1 MSKVDEMV
9 SQYLHTSSPLKRKLY
24 VFLGLIMTFFAII
37 GIFIPGW
44 PTVSW
49 AVPAAFL
56 FSLSSERLFRW
67 SLTNRFFGSAILEYY
82 STGKTIPKHSKYIIA
97 SLISFMSIVSAIVVF
112 RLGDPG
118 YGSATILF
126 VGILGI
132 IYVTFIVK
140 SRNNEKR

>member
-1 MSKVDEMV
+1 M
-9 SQYLHTSSPLKRKLY
+9 RILY
-24 VFLGLIMTFFAII
+24 VVLGFIFTVFAII

-56 FSLSSERLFRW
+56 FSFSSERLFRW

-82 STGKTIPKHSKYIIA
+82 STGKTIPKHSKYF
-97 SLISFMSIVSAIVVF
+97 ISFFISLMSIISAILVF
-112 RLGDPG
+112 QLGDPG

-132 IYVTFIVK
+132 IYVTFFIK
-140 SRNNEKR
+140 SRNSEKK

>member
-1 MSKVDEMV
+1 M
-9 SQYLHTSSPLKRKLY
+9 RILY
-24 VFLGLIMTFFAII
+24 VVLGFIFTVFAII

-56 FSLSSERLFRW
+56 FSFSSERLFRW

-82 STGKTIPKHSKYIIA
+82 STGKTIPKHSKYF
-97 SLISFMSIVSAIVVF
+97 ISFFISLMSIISAILVF
-112 RLGDPG
+112 QLGDPG
-118 YGSATILF
+118 YGPATILF

-132 IYVTFIVK
+132 IYVTFFIK
-140 SRNNEKR
+140 SRNSEQK

>member
-1 MSKVDEMV
+1 MSKVDEIV
-9 SQYLHTSSPLKRKLY
+9 SQYFHTSSPLKRKLY
-24 VFLGLIMTFFAII
+24 VFLGLIMTFFAIL

-44 PTVSW
+44 PTISW

-140 SRNNEKR
+140 SRNNEK

>member
-1 MSKVDEMV
+1 MSKVDDIV
-9 SQYLHTSSPLKRKLY
+9 SQYLHTSSPFKRKVY

-97 SLISFMSIVSAIVVF
+97 SLISLMSIVSAIVVF

-140 SRNNEKR
+140 SRKSEK

>member
-1 MSKVDEMV
+1 MSKVEDIV
-9 SQYLHTSSPLKRKLY
+9 SQYLHTSSPLKRKVY
-24 VFLGLIMTFFAII
+24 VFLGLILTFFAII

-97 SLISFMSIVSAIVVF
+97 SLISLMSIVSAIVVF

-140 SRNNEKR
+140 SRKSEK

>member
-1 MSKVDEMV
+1 MSKVDEIV

-56 FSLSSERLFRW
+56 LSLSSERLFRW

-118 YGSATILF
+118 YVSATILF

-140 SRNNEKR
+140 SRNNEK

>member
-1 MSKVDEMV
+1 M
-9 SQYLHTSSPLKRKLY
+9 RILY
-24 VFLGLIMTFFAII
+24 VVLGFIFTVFAII

-56 FSLSSERLFRW
+56 FSFSSERLFRW

-82 STGKTIPKHSKYIIA
+82 STGKTIPKHSKYF
-97 SLISFMSIVSAIVVF
+97 ISFFISLMSIISAILVF
-112 RLGDPG
+112 QLGDPG

-126 VGILGI
+126 VGVLGI
-132 IYVTFIVK
+132 IYVTFFIK
-140 SRNNEKR
+140 SRNSEQK

>member
-1 MSKVDEMV
+1 MSKVDEIV

-37 GIFIPGW
+37 GIFIPVGQRF
-44 PTVSW
+44 W

-82 STGKTIPKHSKYIIA
+82 STGKNSKTFQIYYSVINF
-97 SLISFMSIVSAIVVF
+97 SML
-112 RLGDPG
+112 
-118 YGSATILF
+118 LF
-126 VGILGI
+126 LLLL
-132 IYVTFIVK
+132 YFD
-140 SRNNEKR
+140 

>member
-1 MSKVDEMV
+1 MSKVDEIV
-9 SQYLHTSSPLKRKLY
+9 GQYLHTSSPLKRKLY

-126 VGILGI
+126 IGILGI

-140 SRNNEKR
+140 SRNNEK

>member
-1 MSKVDEMV
+1 MSKVDEIV

-140 SRNNEKR
+140 SRKSEK